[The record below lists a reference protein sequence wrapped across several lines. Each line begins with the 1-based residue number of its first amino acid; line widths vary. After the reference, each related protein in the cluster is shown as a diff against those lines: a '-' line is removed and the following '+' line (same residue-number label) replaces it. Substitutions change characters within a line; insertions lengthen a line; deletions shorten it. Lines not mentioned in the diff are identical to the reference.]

1 VAFDALAGAESQV
14 SAESSFVNIPFLD
27 LKAQFGEIRDEL
39 LDAVTR
45 VLESQHF
52 ILGPEVDALE
62 REVAEYVGVEF
73 AIGCASGSDA
83 LLLAQMAIGIESEDE
98 VITSPF
104 TFGATVGSIARL
116 KARPVFVDIHPD
128 TFNFDERQ
136 LEAAITSRSRA
147 IMPVHLF
154 GLPANMDVVLE
165 IARKHHL
172 AVIEDAAQAIGAR
185 WKEKS
190 IGSLGTCGCFSFF
203 PSKNLGGAGDGGMI
217 TTNDPQ
223 LAQRLRIL
231 RVHGAR
237 KKYRYELIGINSRID
252 ALQAAILRVKLQ
264 YLDNWTDGRRRNAD
278 TYRELFT
285 KYHLAEQLALPC
297 APETSFHVYNQF
309 SIRAPQ
315 RDQLQEYLHSRGIPT
330 EVYYPS
336 PLHVEPAFA
345 YLGYRKGDFPN
356 AEAACREVLSLPI
369 YPELTLDLQ
378 RAVVATISRFY
389 QHGVLEDSQ

>member
-1 VAFDALAGAESQV
+1 MAFDVLARAESAV
-14 SAESSFVNIPFLD
+14 LADPSSASVPFLD
-27 LKAQFGEIRDEL
+27 IKAQFGEIGDEV
-39 LDAVTR
+39 LDAVIR
-45 VLESQHF
+45 VLEAKHF

-62 REVAEYVGVEF
+62 RDVAEYVGVEF

-83 LLLAQMAIGIESEDE
+83 LLLAQMAIGIEPEDE

-104 TFGATVGSIARL
+104 TFGATAGSIAGL
-116 KARPVFVDIHPD
+116 KARPVFVDIHRD

-165 IARKHHL
+165 TARKPHL
-172 AVIEDAAQAIGAR
+172 PAIEDAAQAIGAR
-185 WKEKS
+185 WKEKN

-223 LAQRLRIL
+223 LAEKLRLL
-231 RVHGAR
+231 RVHGSR
-237 KKYRYELIGINSRID
+237 KKYRYELLGINSRID
-252 ALQAAILRVKLQ
+252 ALQAAILRVKLR
-264 YLDNWTDGRRRNAD
+264 YLDSWTDGRRRNAE

-285 KYHLAEQLALPC
+285 KFDLTEQLALPC

-309 SIRAPQ
+309 SIRAPR
-315 RDQLQEYLHSRGIPT
+315 RDELQGYLRDRGIPT
-330 EVYYPS
+330 EVSYPS
-336 PLHVEPAFA
+336 
-345 YLGYRKGDFPN
+345 
-356 AEAACREVLSLPI
+356 
-369 YPELTLDLQ
+369 T
-378 RAVVATISRFY
+378 
-389 QHGVLEDSQ
+389 

>member
-1 VAFDALAGAESQV
+1 MAFDALARAESPI
-14 SAESSFVNIPFLD
+14 SAEPSFANIPFLD
-27 LKAQFGEIRDEL
+27 LKAQFGDIRDEL

-83 LLLAQMAIGIESEDE
+83 LLLAQMAIDVESEDE

-104 TFGATVGSIARL
+104 TFGATAGSIARL
-116 KARPVFVDIHPD
+116 NARPVFVDIHPD

-154 GLPANMDVVLE
+154 GLPANMDDVLE

-185 WKEKS
+185 WKEKG

-231 RVHGAR
+231 RVHGTR
-237 KKYRYELIGINSRID
+237 KKYRYELLGINSRLD
-252 ALQAAILRVKLQ
+252 ALQAAILRVKLR
-264 YLDNWTDGRRRNAD
+264 YLDNWAEGRRRNAE
-278 TYRELFT
+278 TYRELFAEYQLT
-285 KYHLAEQLALPC
+285 EQLALPC

-309 SIRAPQ
+309 SIRAPR
-315 RDQLQEYLHSRGIPT
+315 RDELQGYLRDRGIPT

-345 YLGYRKGDFPN
+345 YLGHRIGDFPN

-369 YPELTLDLQ
+369 YPELTLDQQ
-378 RAVVATISRFY
+378 RAVVAAISHFY
-389 QHGVLEDSQ
+389 QRGTLEGDQ